1 MLAYSNT
8 TCLTNPSRTDFSAR
22 CGSRPRAGQL
32 ECARNGGAPMKIM
45 LAVMACAVSGCIY
58 ADVKTPLAYRAP
70 TAVEAK
76 AEGAADVEG
85 TACNQA
91 VLGLVAWGDGGY
103 AAAVADAKARSGAT
117 QLADVRADTTF
128 FNILFL
134 YDKACTRVTAKARS
148 EEHTSELQSPCNL
161 VCR

>member
-1 MLAYSNT
+1 MTLAAFMRGWLSVQR
-8 TCLTNPSRTDFSAR
+8 PSAPAGRTR
-22 CGSRPRAGQL
+22 
-32 ECARNGGAPMKIM
+32 I
-45 LAVMACAVSGCIY
+45 SGCIY

-128 FNILFL
+128 FNVL
-134 YDKACTRVTAKARS
+134 
-148 EEHTSELQSPCNL
+148 
-161 VCR
+161 

>member
-1 MLAYSNT
+1 MKKMLA
-8 TCLTNPSRTDFSAR
+8 A
-22 CGSRPRAGQL
+22 
-32 ECARNGGAPMKIM
+32 
-45 LAVMACAVSGCIY
+45 MACVVSGCIY

-76 AEGAADVEG
+76 ATGADVEG

-134 YDKACTRVTAKARS
+134 YDKACTRVTAKAVR
-148 EEHTSELQSPCNL
+148 
-161 VCR
+161 